1 MNLINKTLVAVLLC
15 CTGISSAMAEPQ
27 STNSIE
33 AVSVA
38 RQGGDIAVKIDLKEA
53 LLKPPAG
60 FSMSS
65 PAKIALDFPLTT
77 NGLGKNSQVLN
88 EGDVSSMNVV
98 QAGER
103 TRLVLNLVKNMNYS
117 TRIDGKSLY
126 VTLTPLVRAGE
137 SMAQRVTRFSEESAI
152 GEKHVLRDVIF
163 RRGKDGEGRI
173 VVDLSDAGTG
183 IDIRQQ
189 GQNLVVD
196 FIKTSAPEHLKR
208 KLDVLDFATPVSSIE
223 TKMQGENVRMTISPK
238 GLWEHTAYQADNQ
251 FVVEVKKIVEDPN
264 KLVQGTKVGYQG
276 PRVSINYQNGDVRAL
291 LRLMAEE
298 LGLNAVI
305 SDTVTGS
312 TTLVL
317 KDVPADQ
324 VIDIIFQQKGLDM
337 RKKGNIIMIAP
348 RDEIATREKLEF
360 ESKQQNSD
368 LEPLKLEQF
377 VMNYQKASD
386 VARLL
391 QGLLVAAPGAAAAPV
406 APPVTPGVN
415 TSRLLS
421 KRGSAIADPQSNIL
435 FVNDIPSKL
444 EEIRS
449 FIKAIDIG
457 ARQVLIEARVVEAN
471 DTFRRDLG
479 AKLNLLSSATTGN
492 LGQNGGYGGGAYA
505 PVPYGTATTNNFSG
519 AASGNKVGNVSQAI
533 SNTTSV
539 SGATAASQI
548 SPSAIGVNLPGFVN
562 AGGTIAFSLFNA
574 SMSKILNLEI
584 AALETDGVGKIIS
597 SPRVITANNVKA
609 KIEDGTEIPYVV
621 TQNSGGA
628 VTQTVMFKAAKLSL
642 EATPQIT
649 PEGTVRMVL
658 VVKKEEPDWNRAIL
672 GNPPIKS
679 SIVETNVVVENGGTV
694 VIGGVFITDNQ
705 TVVDKVPFFGD
716 IPFFGWLFKI
726 RSEQGKRRELLVFIT
741 PRIVSD
747 KLKFD

>member
-1 MNLINKTLVAVLLC
+1 MKFINYSLVVASACLAFVSPLKAQTL
-15 CTGISSAMAEPQ
+15 SA
-27 STNSIE
+27 NSIE
-33 AVSVA
+33 AINVA
-38 RQGGDIAVKIDLKEA
+38 QQGNDIAVKIDLKEA
-53 LLKPPAG
+53 LTSPPAG
-60 FSMSS
+60 FSIAN
-65 PAKIALDFPLTT
+65 PAKIALDFPSTA
-77 NGLGKNSQVLN
+77 NGLGKNSQVVN
-88 EGDVSSMNVV
+88 EGELRSLNVV
-98 QAGER
+98 QVGER
-103 TRLVLNLVKNMNYS
+103 TRLVLNLGRNMNYT
-117 TRIDGKSLY
+117 TRLDGKSLY
-126 VTLTPLVRAGE
+126 VMLSPIARIGDSAVQRA
-137 SMAQRVTRFSEESAI
+137 TRFAEESAV
-152 GEKHVLRDVIF
+152 GSKHALRDVMF

-189 GQNLVVD
+189 GANLIVD
-196 FIKTSAPEHLKR
+196 FMKTSIPEHLRR
-208 KLDVLDFATPVSSIE
+208 KLDVVDFATPVSSVE
-223 TKMQGENVRMTISPK
+223 TRAMGENVRMTISPK
-238 GLWEHTAYQADNQ
+238 GLWEHNAYQSDNQ
-251 FVVEVKKIVEDPN
+251 FVVEVKRIIEDPN
-264 KLVQGTKVGYQG
+264 KLVQGSKVGYEG

-305 SDTVTGS
+305 SDTVTGM

-377 VMNYQKASD
+377 VMNYQKAAD

-391 QGLLVAAPGAAAAPV
+391 SGMALAGGAAPAAGANVAAQ
-406 APPVTPGVN
+406 
-415 TSRLLS
+415 RLLS
-421 KRGSAIADPQSNIL
+421 KRGSAIADPQSNIV

-471 DTFRRDLG
+471 DTFNRELGVKMNFLSRR
-479 AKLNLLSSATTGN
+479 AEQIGN
-492 LGQNGGYGGGAYA
+492 SGIYVGGGAYA
-505 PVPYGTATTNNFSG
+505 PPTSSSSSTTTGGVTTTNSTFTPG
-519 AASGNKVGNVSQAI
+519 TQ
-533 SNTTSV
+533 TS
-539 SGATAASQI
+539 ANAL
-548 SPSAIGVNLPGFVN
+548 GVNLPSFTST
-562 AGGTIAFSLFNA
+562 GGTLALSLFNA
-574 SMSKILNLEI
+574 SLTRILNLEL
-584 AALETDGVGKIIS
+584 AALESDGIGKIVS

-609 KIEDGTEIPYVV
+609 KIEDGTEIPYVT
-621 TQNSGGA
+621 TQTTGGA
-628 VTQTVMFKAAKLSL
+628 VTQTVSFKSAKLSL

-649 PEGTVRMVL
+649 PEGTVRMLL
-658 VVKKEEPDWNRAIL
+658 VVKKEEPDYTRAIL

-694 VIGGVFITDNQ
+694 VIGGVFVTDSQNS
-705 TVVDKVPFFGD
+705 VEKVPLLGD
-716 IPFFGWLFKI
+716 IPFFGWMFKYKNEI
-726 RSEQGKRRELLVFIT
+726 GKRRELLVFIT

-747 KLKFD
+747 KLRFD